1 MGVLDLR
8 GDAAG
13 KVAAEIGANAVALTA
28 DVTSREQMEK
38 AVQTVADRFGVPD
51 IFVNNAG
58 WTHRNKPML
67 EVTEEEFDRVY
78 AINVKSIYIM
88 SNIIVPMMR
97 QKGGGSIVNI
107 GSVAGIRPRPGLTW
121 YNSTKGAVNILSQS
135 MAAELAPDNIRV
147 NCVCP
152 GVIETPMTEAVAAN
166 PRIREV
172 MENMTPMGRMGQPE
186 EIASAVLWLCSDDA
200 SFVTGH
206 PLVVDGGVT
215 DPHDHPDRGHPLE
228 RVPPPLHVVGGL
240 EQHPVVEPLDQRL
253 DLAVLVGHHHA
264 GDGLPVVVQQR
275 QLQRGDDRG
284 RRAPWQAADQQ
295 VVAYVGGRPQFGLV
309 GEPR

>member
-1 MGVLDLR
+1 MAGQAGRLEGKVAIVTGAGGGFGEGIAKLFAQEGARVGVLDLR

-97 QKGGGSIVNI
+97 RKGGGSIVNI
-107 GSVAGIRPRPGLTW
+107 GSVADIRPRPGLTW

-147 NCVCP
+147 NAICP
-152 GVIETPMTEAVAAN
+152 VMGETGLLEAFMGVPDTPENRARFVAT
-166 PRIREV
+166 I
-172 MENMTPMGRMGQPE
+172 PMGRMSRPE
-186 EIASAVLWLCSDDA
+186 DIARATLYLASDDA
-200 SFVTGH
+200 EFITGVLL
-206 PLVVDGGVT
+206 PVDGGRT
-215 DPHDHPDRGHPLE
+215 I
-228 RVPPPLHVVGGL
+228 
-240 EQHPVVEPLDQRL
+240 
-253 DLAVLVGHHHA
+253 
-264 GDGLPVVVQQR
+264 
-275 QLQRGDDRG
+275 
-284 RRAPWQAADQQ
+284 
-295 VVAYVGGRPQFGLV
+295 
-309 GEPR
+309 